1 MTTKPRSIDQHN
13 RFFALVSAL
22 FQQWPEKHSFQP
34 DDEEHLRAWLLV
46 KAKHRVIA
54 EFCMSDATDEF
65 ARAIPVVAMAM
76 FRKHCWAWRDG
87 DSIKCC
93 AAKSI
98 SIYGKD
104 AVGHAEFCVINDNV
118 DSVIRAE
125 TGLDPDRLMSHHA
138 A

>member
-22 FQQWPEKHSFQP
+22 FQQWPEKHQFQP

-54 EFCMSDATDEF
+54 EFHMGDVTDEF
-65 ARAIPVVAMAM
+65 VRAIPVITMAM
-76 FRKHCWAWRDG
+76 YRKHCWAWQDG
-87 DSIKCC
+87 SKIKVC

-98 SIYGKD
+98 SIYGKE

-118 DSVIRAE
+118 DGVIRAE
-125 TGLDPDRLMSHHA
+125 TGLDPERLMRSHA